1 MKKIDPSIKVGVV
14 GYQKPKSRDPVQS
27 RWNELVLPEII
38 DVADFYIL
46 HDYYAKYGAVLT
58 PSEMLNAVDTT
69 YSHIRVVNEAIEKY
83 TDKKANH
90 LPIALTEFNTRSFAK
105 MSNGDGVTNVSHCAG
120 LFFSHALGEIIRQ
133 GYGMAMMWDI
143 ENGYK
148 DGQDLIPIVQ
158 DFQKIIQQIPNHFA
172 AWTCLSWLQLLLKN
186 NEEALAAARQA
197 VRLNQQDPQARM
209 NLSLALL
216 ATNNK
221 GVRDH
226 IELIKKMSMMV
237 PDVKSELKES
247 VEDGLNRYPDWPEL
261 SKVKKWLEF

>member
-1 MKKIDPSIKVGVV
+1 MN
-14 GYQKPKSRDPVQS
+14 
-27 RWNELVLPEII
+27 NEINPIEE
-38 DVADFYIL
+38 DFN
-46 HDYYAKYGAVLT
+46 
-58 PSEMLNAVDTT
+58 S
-69 YSHIRVVNEAIEKY
+69 
-83 TDKKANH
+83 
-90 LPIALTEFNTRSFAK
+90 ALSK
-105 MSNGDGVTNVSHCAG
+105 
-120 LFFSHALGEIIRQ
+120 
-133 GYGMAMMWDI
+133 
-143 ENGYK
+143 YK

-172 AWTCLSWLQLLLKN
+172 AWTCLAWVQLLLKN

-226 IELIKKMSMMV
+226 IELIKKMSMMM

-247 VEDGLNRYPDWPEL
+247 VEDGFNRYPDWPEL
-261 SKVKKWLEF
+261 TKVKKWLEF